1 MNIWGK
7 VLAFLVVIAAIF
19 ASIFSAKLVQV
30 RNSWTRKSIT
40 SKNKFDELKP
50 KIETVESQIRAL
62 NSELFLAREFWG
74 AFLADVQTAVK
85 NPADGSVEVNIGSD
99 KGLQDHLLMHGFEI
113 AEDGTSTYRGSF
125 LPIKIENDRALM
137 KPNWRATSAEVKT
150 WKPGN
155 WRWRNQLPPG
165 YAENFDKQL
174 TAILKL
180 EETRDDRLRTL
191 EGQKKLR
198 ADADRKLKQREAEL
212 IGGEE
217 LPKSESIAPEFRD
230 GLVAAMAQVEEERNQ
245 TLLNLDKLR
254 RQVRS
259 VQGDIERLLQ
269 ENQDLADRLPKPE
282 TSRDVTQA
290 K

>member
-30 RNSWTRKSIT
+30 RNSWTKKSIT

-50 KIETVESQIRAL
+50 KIESVESQLRTL
-62 NSELFLAREFWG
+62 NSELLLAREFWG
-74 AFLADVQTAVK
+74 TFLPDVQTAVK
-85 NPADGSVEVNIGSD
+85 NPADGSVEVNIGFD
-99 KGLQDHLLMHGFEI
+99 KGVRNNLLMYGFEI

-125 LPIKIENDRALM
+125 LAADVQNDRALM
-137 KPNWRATSAEVKT
+137 KPNWRATPAEVKA

-165 YAENFDKQL
+165 YTENFDKQL

-180 EETRDDRLRTL
+180 EETRNDRLRTL
-191 EGQKKLR
+191 EGQKKLL

-217 LPKSESIAPEFRD
+217 LPKSESLAPEFRD
-230 GLVAAMAQVEEERNQ
+230 GLVAAIAQADEERNQ

-254 RQVRS
+254 REVRS
-259 VQGDIERLLQ
+259 VQADIERLLQ
-269 ENQDLADRLPKPE
+269 ENQDLADRLPKSE
-282 TSRDVTQA
+282 TSRDVTQV

>member
-1 MNIWGK
+1 
-7 VLAFLVVIAAIF
+7 
-19 ASIFSAKLVQV
+19 
-30 RNSWTRKSIT
+30 
-40 SKNKFDELKP
+40 
-50 KIETVESQIRAL
+50 
-62 NSELFLAREFWG
+62 
-74 AFLADVQTAVK
+74 
-85 NPADGSVEVNIGSD
+85 
-99 KGLQDHLLMHGFEI
+99 
-113 AEDGTSTYRGSF
+113 
-125 LPIKIENDRALM
+125 M

-198 ADADRKLKQREAEL
+198 ADAGRKLKQREAEL

-217 LPKSESIAPEFRD
+217 LPKSESIPPEFRD

-259 VQGDIERLLQ
+259 VQADIERLLQ
-269 ENQDLADRLPKPE
+269 ENQNLADRLPKPE
-282 TSRDVTQA
+282 TSRDVTQV